1 MVAGEIVRMQVHI
14 KLDSTL
20 GEPERNAMCV
30 AIIERKTLEDFCK
43 ALLMICKVS
52 PVEGLREEKTQRS
65 ARFYHTH
72 RETRRMLLSRQI
84 QSGPLNKLLFSLLH
98 LSTVRASSTEVGG
111 SRIFKYN
118 CRHKA
123 LRNHVSFAPG
133 NYQDGVFTSA
143 PIASLPFARNFIQVL
158 RLMERTGEKSSHE
171 II

>member
-1 MVAGEIVRMQVHI
+1 
-14 KLDSTL
+14 
-20 GEPERNAMCV
+20 MCV

-65 ARFYHTH
+65 TRFYHTH
-72 RETRRMLLSRQI
+72 THTETRRMLLSRQI

-98 LSTVRASSTEVGG
+98 LSTERASSTEVGG

-118 CRHKA
+118 WRHKEV
-123 LRNHVSFAPG
+123 RNHVSFAPG

-143 PIASLPFARNFIQVL
+143 SIASLPFARNFIQVL
-158 RLMERTGEKSSHE
+158 RLMERSPATR
-171 II
+171 